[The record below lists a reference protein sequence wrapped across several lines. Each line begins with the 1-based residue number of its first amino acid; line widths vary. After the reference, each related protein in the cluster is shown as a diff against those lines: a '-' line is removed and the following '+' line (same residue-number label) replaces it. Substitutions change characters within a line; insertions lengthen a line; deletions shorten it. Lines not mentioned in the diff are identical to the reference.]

1 MFSKPKNAINYDK
14 EAKFN
19 KTKIKLE
26 NGSVGFIHEGRERNT
41 FEIAIY

>member
-19 KTKIKLE
+19 KTKIKLK